1 MTLATRLLSPM
12 RNGLLPEARHV
23 VLPDGI
29 VSSGFPSAFATC
41 KQVGLGLD
49 AWQQGIARC
58 ILAKDCTG
66 DYAADTVVISI
77 PRQAGKTYLIG
88 ALVFAECIKN
98 PGTTVVWTAHRF
110 KVSRETFNALKSIA
124 LSEKLAPHVDP
135 DDIFS
140 GAGNESIGFR
150 NGSRIVFA
158 ARERGAIRGFAKVRI
173 IVLDEAQILTEAA
186 MADLAPTMNQ
196 AENPQIILTG
206 TPPKPTDPG
215 EVFTNLRT
223 EALAGDSEGV
233 VFIEFSADPGAASDD
248 RSAWRE
254 ANPSYP
260 RRTPAKAIL
269 RLLKLLPDDDFRRE
283 ALGIW
288 DDLSGGWKVIK
299 STAWR
304 ACEDA
309 SSRIVGEPVFVLD
322 VSPMSSHACLL
333 AAGLTADGRSHVE
346 ITSSGGVL
354 DYRPGVDWVVPH
366 CRAIV
371 AKRRLELWVVA
382 GSAAESLV
390 PDLTDAG
397 VTVHVLSKADYASA
411 CVRFVSR
418 VGAGQVVHLGQR
430 ELTAAAAA
438 GAKRTA
444 SDEGLWVW
452 GRGRSSADVAPLVA
466 ATAGDWLAQEAA
478 YDPLANIG

>member
-1 MTLATRLLSPM
+1 M
-12 RNGLLPEARHV
+12 
-23 VLPDGI
+23 
-29 VSSGFPSAFATC
+29 SSGFPSAFATC
-41 KQVGLGLD
+41 QQVGLGLD
-49 AWQQGIARC
+49 SWQQGISRC

-173 IVLDEAQILTEAA
+173 IVLDEAQILTESA

-206 TPPKPTDPG
+206 TPPKPSDPS

-223 EALAGDSEGV
+223 EALAGNSEGV
-233 VFIEFSADPGAASDD
+233 VYIEFSAESTAASDD
-248 RSAWRE
+248 RAAWRE

-260 RRTPAKAIL
+260 RRTPAKAIM

-288 DDLSGGWKVIK
+288 DDLSGGWKVLK
-299 STAWR
+299 SADWR
-304 ACEDA
+304 ACEVPGSA
-309 SSRIVGEPVFVLD
+309 IVSPPVFVLD
-322 VSPMSSHACLL
+322 VSPMSSWSCLM
-333 AAGLTADGRSHVE
+333 AAGDTADGRTQVE
-346 ITSSGGVL
+346 ITSSAGVL

-366 CRAIV
+366 CKAIA
-371 AKRRLELWVVA
+371 AKRPGFELWVVA
-382 GSAAESLV
+382 GSAAEALV
-390 PDLTDAG
+390 PDLVAAG
-397 VTVHVLSKADYASA
+397 VVVQTLPKPDYAAA

-418 VGAGQVVHLGQR
+418 VATGQVVHLGQR
-430 ELTAAAAA
+430 ELSAAVGA

-444 SDEGLWVW
+444 DEGLWIW
-452 GRGRSSADVAPLVA
+452 GRVKSSADVAPLVA
-466 ATAGDWLAQEAA
+466 ATAAAWLAQEAD
-478 YDPLANIG
+478 YDVMDSIG

>member
-1 MTLATRLLSPM
+1 LATQLLSPT

-23 VLPDGI
+23 ILPDGI
-29 VSSGFPSAFATC
+29 VSSGFPSTFATC
-41 KQVGLGLD
+41 QQVGLDLD
-49 AWQQGIARC
+49 AWQRGIAKC
-58 ILAKDCTG
+58 ILAKDASG

-88 ALVFAECIKN
+88 ALVFAECIKV

-173 IVLDEAQILTEAA
+173 IVLDEAQILTESA

-196 AENPQIILTG
+196 AINPQIILTG

-215 EVFTNLRT
+215 EVFANLRT
-223 EALAGDSEGV
+223 EALAGRSEGV
-233 VFIEFSADPGAASDD
+233 VYVEFSADPDLASDD
-248 RSAWRE
+248 RRAWRQS
-254 ANPSYP
+254 NPSHP
-260 RRTPAKAIL
+260 RRTPAKAIV

-288 DDLSGGWKVIK
+288 DDLSGGWKVIR
-299 STAWR
+299 SADWR
-304 ACEDA
+304 ACEDPA
-309 SSRIVGEPVFVLD
+309 SHIDSAPVFVLD

-346 ITSSGGVL
+346 ITSSAGVL
-354 DYRPGVDWVVPH
+354 DYRPGVGWVGPH
-366 CRAIV
+366 CRSIV
-371 AKRRLELWVVA
+371 QRLGRLDLWIVA
-382 GSAAESLV
+382 GSAAEALV
-390 PDLTDAG
+390 PELSDAG
-397 VTVHVLSKADYASA
+397 VTVNVLSKADYASA

-418 VGAGQVVHLGQR
+418 VASGDVVHLGQR
-430 ELTAAAAA
+430 ELTAAVGA

-444 SDEGLWVW
+444 ADEGLWIW

-466 ATAGDWLAQEAA
+466 ATAGDWLAQTAD
-478 YDPLANIG
+478 YDVMASGY